1 MTVKPETL
9 VYGCNPVQNRAR
21 QLLLQP
27 YFAVTIATSI
37 PGALALI
44 SGKRFDLI
52 LLDES
57 IAETDCLTILEAVH
71 ELLPIQTKVLSLCRE
86 PGRFRLTAPHEELGA
101 VSPADILQKAAA
113 MTGIRLLD
121 DAAPPQASRTNA
133 RPIAPDE

>member
-1 MTVKPETL
+1 MTVKPEAL

-27 YFAVTIATSI
+27 HFAVTIATSL

-52 LLDES
+52 LLDDS
-57 IAETDCLTILEAVH
+57 VAEADCLTILEAVH

-86 PGRFRLTAPHEELGA
+86 PGRFRLSAPHEGLAAASAAE
-101 VSPADILQKAAA
+101 ILHKAAA
-113 MTGIRLLD
+113 MTGIRIPGD
-121 DAAPPQASRTNA
+121 VPFPQPPCSKSRGNLS
-133 RPIAPDE
+133 DG